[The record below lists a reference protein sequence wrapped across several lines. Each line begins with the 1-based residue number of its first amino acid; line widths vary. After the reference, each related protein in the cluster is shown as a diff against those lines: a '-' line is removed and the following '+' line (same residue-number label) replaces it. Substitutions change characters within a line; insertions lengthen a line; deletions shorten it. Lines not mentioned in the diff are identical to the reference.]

1 MVQHRR
7 VLRTQSHLCEPRRLG
22 LRRRGAEHHSRAGA
36 SHSRHGHQQN
46 HYDQGIPR
54 LRPASFRQQ
63 RFQQR
68 PFYLDQYRGELAQL
82 WRSHGNRQHAA
93 RNHDRALPLLR
104 GDDVQR
110 IKKNLAA
117 FLMAGLLF
125 ETAPPSTAQ
134 QAPQMPAAPSRISVT
149 TELVLVNVLAR
160 DKKGNLIRDLK
171 KEDFTLL
178 EDGKK
183 QEISTFDFENV
194 DAPLT
199 AGPAE
204 ATVSGSAPEG
214 NLLRAPQKGPV
225 SLNARDRRLMLFFFD
240 FSAMDPEQIDR
251 AVDAAKSFV
260 STKMQ
265 PADLVALVSLATNL
279 HVDLDFTDNKEK
291 LLSVLTSYT
300 SGEGQGF
307 DNGST
312 GSAEGAAETGG
323 SFAADDTDYNTFS
336 ADRKLLALES
346 IMQTLGKLS
355 QKKSLIYFSNGISQS
370 GMDNQTALRAA
381 TAAAVKANVSI
392 YSIDIRGLQAFP
404 PGGEAQSASLHGQS
418 AYSGQSVLND
428 LNNNAASQE
437 TLATLSSD
445 TGGKSFFDSNDFSGV
460 FSQVQKDT
468 SAYYVLGFL
477 SNNPAKDGRYRH
489 LKVQV
494 NRPDLKLDYRSGYY
508 ADRDFEHLN
517 KADREQQLDDELAAQ
532 LSQVDVPLYAGAAY
546 FRQDDAHYYLAV
558 SLVIPGSQI
567 PFVTEKDKDNATID
581 IIGQVLESNKFPVGH
596 LRDTVKLA
604 VDSTQ
609 QVRRKN
615 VQYNTGFVLAPGSY
629 HLKFVVRENQT
640 GKMGAF
646 EMDVQVPDL
655 RKAPLKMSSVVL
667 SSLRTPAINKKG
679 APNPLVRDQMET
691 VPNITHVFTADQHL
705 YLQYEVYDAAKGKNP
720 TPVASVPAAPATT
733 SGQSL
738 PNAVSGQPAA
748 AAKPEAPRPAPA
760 KPTKDSV
767 RVLTSIEFLQ
777 GGRKVYESKPV
788 VANAVA
794 APERK
799 AVVLQMDVPLQAL
812 KPGLYLCQV
821 NIIDDV
827 SGTFAFPRFP
837 LLIREPQ
844 PPAPLKTGK

>member
-1 MVQHRR
+1 M
-7 VLRTQSHLCEPRRLG
+7 TIE
-22 LRRRGAEHHSRAGA
+22 
-36 SHSRHGHQQN
+36 
-46 HYDQGIPR
+46 
-54 LRPASFRQQ
+54 
-63 RFQQR
+63 
-68 PFYLDQYRGELAQL
+68 
-82 WRSHGNRQHAA
+82 
-93 RNHDRALPLLR
+93 
-104 GDDVQR
+104 R
-110 IKKNLAA
+110 IKKDLAA
-117 FLMAGLLF
+117 LLMAGLLF
-125 ETAPPSTAQ
+125 ETAAPLGARQAQ
-134 QAPQMPAAPSRISVT
+134 QLPSAPSRISVT
-149 TELVLVNVLAR
+149 TELVLVNVVAR
-160 DKKGNLIRDLK
+160 DKKGNLVRDLK
-171 KEDFTLL
+171 KEDFTLF

-194 DAPLT
+194 DEALP

-204 ATVSGSAPEG
+204 PMVSGSAPEG
-214 NLLRAPQKGPV
+214 NLLRAPKKAPA
-225 SLNARDRRLMLFFFD
+225 LLDARDRRLMLFFFD

-251 AVDAAKSFV
+251 AADAAKSFV
-260 STKMQ
+260 SNKMQ

-291 LLSVLTSYT
+291 LLSALASYT
-300 SGEGQGF
+300 SGTGQGF

-312 GSAEGAAETGG
+312 GSAEGSAETGG
-323 SFAADDTDYNTFS
+323 AFTADDTDYNTFS

-346 IMQTLGKLS
+346 IMQALGKLS

-392 YSIDIRGLQAFP
+392 YSMDLRGLQAFP

-445 TGGKSFFDSNDFSGV
+445 TGGKSFFDSNDFGGV

-468 SAYYVLGFL
+468 SAYYVLGFV

-489 LKVQV
+489 LKVQLK
-494 NRPDLKLDYRSGYY
+494 RTDLKLDYRSGYY

-517 KADREQQLDDELAAQ
+517 KADREQQLEDELAAQ
-532 LSQVDVPLYAGAAY
+532 LSQVDVPLYAGTAY
-546 FRQDDAHYYLAV
+546 FREDDSHYYLSV

-567 PFVTEKDKDNATID
+567 PFVTEKEKDNATID
-581 IIGQVLESNKFPVGH
+581 IIGQVLEGGKFPVGR

-604 VDSTQ
+604 VDSTR

-640 GKMGAF
+640 GRMGAF
-646 EMDVQVPDL
+646 EMDVQIPDL

-667 SSLRTPAINKKG
+667 SSLRTPVAGKKTG
-679 APNPLVRDQMET
+679 ANPLVRDQMET

-705 YLQYEVYDAAKGKNP
+705 YLQYEVYEAGKGKNP
-720 TPVASVPAAPATT
+720 LAAPT
-733 SGQSL
+733 
-738 PNAVSGQPAA
+738 GQPDAAKAA
-748 AAKPEAPRPAPA
+748 AAKAAR
-760 KPTKDSV
+760 DRV
-767 RVLTSIEFLQ
+767 RVLTSIEFLR
-777 GGRKVYESKPV
+777 GGVKVYESKPV
-788 VANAVA
+788 VASEVA

-799 AVVLQMDVPLQAL
+799 AVVLQIDVPLEAL

-821 NIIDDV
+821 NVIDDV
-827 SGTFAFPRFP
+827 SGNFAFPRFP
-837 LLIREPQ
+837 VLIREGTNS
-844 PPAPLKTGK
+844 AGGKAGR

>member
-1 MVQHRR
+1 M
-7 VLRTQSHLCEPRRLG
+7 E
-22 LRRRGAEHHSRAGA
+22 
-36 SHSRHGHQQN
+36 
-46 HYDQGIPR
+46 
-54 LRPASFRQQ
+54 
-63 RFQQR
+63 
-68 PFYLDQYRGELAQL
+68 
-82 WRSHGNRQHAA
+82 
-93 RNHDRALPLLR
+93 
-104 GDDVQR
+104 R
-110 IKKNLAA
+110 ITRNLAA
-117 FLMAGLLF
+117 LLLAGLLL
-125 ETAPPSTAQ
+125 ETPPPLAAG
-134 QAPQMPAAPSRISVT
+134 QAPQIPSPSRISVT
-149 TELVLVNVLAR
+149 TELVLVNVVAR
-160 DKKGNLIRDLK
+160 DKKGNLIGDLK
-171 KEDFTLL
+171 KEDFTVL

-183 QEISTFDFENV
+183 QAISTFDFENV
-194 DAPLT
+194 DDGLA
-199 AGPAE
+199 ARPAE
-204 ATVSGSAPEG
+204 ATVSGSPPG
-214 NLLRAPQKGPV
+214 GSLLRAPKKGPA
-225 SLNARDRRLMLFFFD
+225 LLDARDRRLMLFFFD

-291 LLSVLTSYT
+291 LLSALASYT

-307 DNGST
+307 DNGTT
-312 GSAEGAAETGG
+312 GSAEGTAETGG
-323 SFAADDTDYNTFS
+323 SFTADDTDYNTFS

-346 IMQTLGKLS
+346 IMQALGKLS

-392 YSIDIRGLQAFP
+392 YSMDLRGLEAFP

-418 AYSGQSVLND
+418 AYSGQAVLND

-445 TGGKSFFDSNDFSGV
+445 TGGKSFFDSNDFSRV

-468 SAYYVLGFL
+468 SAYYVLGFV

-494 NRPDLKLDYRSGYY
+494 NRADLRLDYRSGYY

-517 KADREQQLDDELAAQ
+517 KADREQQLEDELAAQ

-546 FRQDDAHYYLAV
+546 FREDNSHYYLAV

-567 PFVTEKDKDNATID
+567 PFVTEKQKDSATID
-581 IIGQVLESNKFPVGH
+581 IIGQVLEGGKFPVGR
-596 LRDTVKLA
+596 LRDTMKLA
-604 VDSTQ
+604 VDSTR

-640 GKMGAF
+640 GRMGAF
-646 EMDVQVPDL
+646 EMDVQIPDL

-667 SSLRTPAINKKG
+667 SSLRTPVGGKKTG
-679 APNPLVRDQMET
+679 ANPLVRDQMET

-705 YLQYEVYDAAKGKNP
+705 YLQYEVYEAAKGKNL
-720 TPVASVPAAPATT
+720 PAAPA
-733 SGQSL
+733 S
-738 PNAVSGQPAA
+738 QPEAATAA
-748 AAKPEAPRPAPA
+748 AAKAPR
-760 KPTKDSV
+760 DSV
-767 RVLTSIEFLQ
+767 RVLTNIEFLL
-777 GGRKVYESKPV
+777 GGVKVYESKPV
-788 VANAVA
+788 VTNEVA

-799 AVVLQMDVPLQAL
+799 AVMLQIDVPLGAL

-821 NIIDDV
+821 NVIDDV
-827 SGTFAFPRFP
+827 SGNFAFPRFP
-837 LLIREPQ
+837 VLIRE
-844 PPAPLKTGK
+844 AASSAGAKAGR